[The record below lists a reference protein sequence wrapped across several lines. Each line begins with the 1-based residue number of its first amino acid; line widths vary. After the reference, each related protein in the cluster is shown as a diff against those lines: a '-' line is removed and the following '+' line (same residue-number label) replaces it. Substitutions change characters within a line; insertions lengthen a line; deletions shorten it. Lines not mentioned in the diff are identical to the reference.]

1 MRKYLENY
9 EKYKNMKVIRL
20 NTNPNLYS
28 SNSYLILGTWNKLE
42 DVNALVDTGSDD
54 YIINEI
60 ERTNKGVGKRP
71 LEKVLLTHTHFD
83 HIGALKEL
91 KKKYSAEVLSYIKVP
106 GVDRLLTDNEMIRLG
121 DDYFQIIHSPGHS
134 SDSICIYCAGEKIL
148 FTGDTSIRVYSK
160 DSTYTDEYIET
171 IEKLAKLKVNIVY
184 PGHGE
189 PISENPQSIIANT
202 LSILKG
208 NSVYQ

>member
-1 MRKYLENY
+1 
-9 EKYKNMKVIRL
+9 MKVIRL

-42 DVNALVDTGSDD
+42 DVNALIDTGSDD
-54 YIINEI
+54 YIIGEI
-60 ERTNKGVGKRP
+60 EKINKGVGKRP

-91 KKKYSAEVLSYIKVP
+91 KKKYSADVLAYIKVP
-106 GVDRLLTDNEMIRLG
+106 GVDRLLVDNEMIRLG

-134 SDSICIYCAGEKIL
+134 SDSVCIYCAAEKLL

-160 DSTYTDEYIET
+160 DSTYTDEYIDT
-171 IEKLAKLKVNIVY
+171 IDKLAKLKVNIVY

-189 PISENPQSIIANT
+189 PISENPEAIIANT

-208 NSVYQ
+208 NTVFSNNL

>member
-1 MRKYLENY
+1 
-9 EKYKNMKVIRL
+9 MKVIKL

-28 SNSYLILGTWNKLE
+28 SNSYLLLGTWNKLD
-42 DVNALVDTGSDD
+42 DVNALIDTGSDD

-60 ERTNKGVGKRP
+60 EKINKGVGKRP
-71 LEKVLLTHTHFD
+71 LEKVILTHTHFD

-91 KKKYSAEVLSYIKVP
+91 KKKYSVEVMAFTKVP
-106 GVDRLLTDNEMIRLG
+106 GVDRLLVDNELIKLG

-134 SDSICIYCAGEKIL
+134 SDSACIYCASERIL

-160 DSTYTDEYIET
+160 DSTYTEEYIET
-171 IEKLAKLKVNIVY
+171 ISKLARLRVSIVY

-189 PISENPQSIIANT
+189 PIDENPEGILYNT
-202 LSILKG
+202 LNVLKG
-208 NSVYQ
+208 NSLTV